1 MIFII
6 NETNKNK
13 SCLELTKKTLMT
25 LFITGNYFS
34 IDKTWK
40 LIAFH
45 YTNV

>member
-34 IDKTWK
+34 INKTCK
-40 LIAFH
+40 LIVFQ
-45 YTNV
+45 YINV